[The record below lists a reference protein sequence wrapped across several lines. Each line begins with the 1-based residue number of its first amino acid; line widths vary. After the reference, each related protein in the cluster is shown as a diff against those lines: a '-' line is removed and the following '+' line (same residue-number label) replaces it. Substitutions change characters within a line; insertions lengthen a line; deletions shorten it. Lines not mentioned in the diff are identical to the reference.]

1 MLLIF
6 SITLTVASNMLQDK
20 LIVDNTGECLG
31 HASGIVLTSHVQY
44 LREKLTKPLWGRTNQ

>member
-6 SITLTVASNMLQDK
+6 SITLIVASNMLQDK

-44 LREKLTKPLWGRTNQ
+44 LREKLPKPL